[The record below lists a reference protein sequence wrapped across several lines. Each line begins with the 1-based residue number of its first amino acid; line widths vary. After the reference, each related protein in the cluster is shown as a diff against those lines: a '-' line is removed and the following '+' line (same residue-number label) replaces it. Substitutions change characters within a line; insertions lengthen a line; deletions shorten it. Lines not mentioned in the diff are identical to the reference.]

1 MAILDNLMEQISQC
15 FSNLA
20 SMSFLEL
27 VNPGKSAGVERSF
40 SCLKQVKSYTCN
52 TMGQDRLSNLALLAI
67 ERKLLQ
73 EPLLIGTDDSDD
85 VLEKRRISS
94 DLRFALKTYSPVI
107 YKSASPCT
115 SSMLK
120 SIVLGSN
127 HMNHVI
133 CQLSDECGEPAE
145 TFWKKATMI
154 LEEMADNLHL
164 SAIRFLAFILS
175 KVFKRVFRRI
185 KVNREGIERLKK
197 ALSDNP
203 VVLLPNHRSYMDF
216 LILSFVFY
224 TYDLNIPVI
233 AAGGLLNI
241 VTDAFLKKEV
251 ADVTL
256 VPISITYER
265 LVDETLHAHELLGFP
280 KIKESMWS
288 LFKARKILG
297 QDFGTSSIH
306 LGEPVSLKALVQGD
320 VNLSQYNLDHRHIP
334 HRPSQE
340 IKAFLHHTGC
350 RMIHLQEENM
360 VISPFVLVATILM
373 QNLSGIELQH
383 LIQQTLRLR
392 YYVLSCGACI
402 DWPDHMSPEAV
413 VVSSISLHR
422 NIVKIDNGKTILVQE
437 QQVDSSTDKRLI
449 QYAVTVLTCSMYRNQ
464 ILHILDF
471 EEACHHLSEWDAVQI
486 SKQNIELTETG
497 PLVIFFILSIFQPF
511 LEGYQVVCRYLIEE
525 AGDNVEEKQYFSE
538 VHNYAVSLL
547 SSGRLVASL
556 ITEFLEFFN
565 LDFTLAVFRPE
576 INMLNGLESR
586 EVVARELGISETD
599 GTKAPLLLEVLKRGQ
614 RKDKDSSFAQELSP
628 KQMTEARRIFEK
640 YDKDKNGKINKE
652 ELRTL
657 FTDLFPHFHKRAD
670 SVRHLGNLTSLSDA
684 SCFNL
689 DNGTLTGV
697 LPVNKFSKRDEDY
710 DDEDFHSHRSEKS
723 KSEAEGSILEEI
735 EEDIFPDGGDFIG
748 SDKFDDITV
757 DCSISQL
764 SEAADYMEEVA

>member
-1 MAILDNLMEQISQC
+1 VLHM
-15 FSNLA
+15 FS
-20 SMSFLEL
+20 
-27 VNPGKSAGVERSF
+27 
-40 SCLKQVKSYTCN
+40 
-52 TMGQDRLSNLALLAI
+52 
-67 ERKLLQ
+67 
-73 EPLLIGTDDSDD
+73 EPLLIGRDDSDD

-133 CQLSDECGEPAE
+133 CQLSDEWGEPAE
-145 TFWKKATMI
+145 TFRKKATMI

-164 SAIRFLAFILS
+164 SAIRLLAFILS

-185 KVNREGIERLKK
+185 RVNTEGIERLKK

-233 AAGGLLNI
+233 AARGLLEIKILSTILRRSGAFYIRREIGTNKLYWAVLSEYVKTMLRMGYAPIEFYVEGARSRSFKSLLPKLGLLNI

-265 LVDETLHAHELLGFP
+265 PVDETLHAHDLLGLP
-280 KIKESMWS
+280 KIKESMWA

-360 VISPFVLVATILM
+360 VISPFVLV
-373 QNLSGIELQH
+373 
-383 LIQQTLRLR
+383 QTLRLR
-392 YYVLSCGACI
+392 YYVLSCGVCI

-422 NIVKIDNGKTILVQE
+422 NIVKIDNGKTMLVQE
-437 QQVDSSTDKRLI
+437 QQADSSTDKHLM

-464 ILHILDF
+464 ILHIFVRPALAAMALSFTNKTQKEEIFICYSFLQDLFSSEFVFLPGNAKQDF
-471 EEACHHLSEWDAVQI
+471 EEACHRLSEWGAVQI

-511 LEGYQVVCRYLIEE
+511 LEGYQVCYRIVDFFL
-525 AGDNVEEKQYFSE
+525 YFSK
-538 VHNYAVSLL
+538 STIC
-547 SSGRLVASL
+547 G
-556 ITEFLEFFN
+556 
-565 LDFTLAVFRPE
+565 PE
-576 INMLNGLESR
+576 QINMT
-586 EVVARELGISETD
+586 ET
-599 GTKAPLLLEVLKRGQ
+599 L
-614 RKDKDSSFAQELSP
+614 
-628 KQMTEARRIFEK
+628 
-640 YDKDKNGKINKE
+640 
-652 ELRTL
+652 
-657 FTDLFPHFHKRAD
+657 
-670 SVRHLGNLTSLSDA
+670 
-684 SCFNL
+684 
-689 DNGTLTGV
+689 
-697 LPVNKFSKRDEDY
+697 
-710 DDEDFHSHRSEKS
+710 
-723 KSEAEGSILEEI
+723 
-735 EEDIFPDGGDFIG
+735 IFPYFQ
-748 SDKFDDITV
+748 
-757 DCSISQL
+757 IS
-764 SEAADYMEEVA
+764 

>member
-1 MAILDNLMEQISQC
+1 MLS
-15 FSNLA
+15 
-20 SMSFLEL
+20 
-27 VNPGKSAGVERSF
+27 GV
-40 SCLKQVKSYTCN
+40 LY
-52 TMGQDRLSNLALLAI
+52 I
-67 ERKLLQ
+67 LQ
-73 EPLLIGTDDSDD
+73 EPLLIGRDDSDD

-133 CQLSDECGEPAE
+133 CQVQDSIVEGSE
-145 TFWKKATMI
+145 TFRKKATMI

-164 SAIRFLAFILS
+164 SAIRLLAFILS

-185 KVNREGIERLKK
+185 RVNTEGIERLKK

-233 AAGGLLNI
+233 AARGLLEIKILSTILRRSGAFYIRREIGTNKLYWAVLSEYVKTMLRMGYAPIEFYVEGARSRSFKSLLPKLGLLNI

-265 LVDETLHAHELLGFP
+265 PVDETLHAHDLLGLP
-280 KIKESMWS
+280 KIKESMWA

-373 QNLSGIELQH
+373 
-383 LIQQTLRLR
+383 LR
-392 YYVLSCGACI
+392 YYVLSCGVCI
-402 DWPDHMSPEAV
+402 DWPEAV

-422 NIVKIDNGKTILVQE
+422 NIVKIDNGKTMLVQE
-437 QQVDSSTDKRLI
+437 QQADSSTDKHLM

-464 ILHILDF
+464 ILHIFVRPALAAMALSFTNKTQKEIFICYSFLQDLFSSEFVFLPGNAKQDF
-471 EEACHHLSEWDAVQI
+471 EEACHRLSEWGAVQI

-511 LEGYQVVCRYLIEE
+511 LEGYQVCSILKHCTRILRNYTFQSIRLI
-525 AGDNVEEKQYFSE
+525 FR
-538 VHNYAVSLL
+538 L
-547 SSGRLVASL
+547 SSNFVSNAHGRVALVAQRSAVL
-556 ITEFLEFFN
+556 LLKTRHLCLEFH
-565 LDFTLAVFRPE
+565 
-576 INMLNGLESR
+576 I
-586 EVVARELGISETD
+586 
-599 GTKAPLLLEVLKRGQ
+599 
-614 RKDKDSSFAQELSP
+614 
-628 KQMTEARRIFEK
+628 
-640 YDKDKNGKINKE
+640 
-652 ELRTL
+652 
-657 FTDLFPHFHKRAD
+657 
-670 SVRHLGNLTSLSDA
+670 
-684 SCFNL
+684 
-689 DNGTLTGV
+689 
-697 LPVNKFSKRDEDY
+697 
-710 DDEDFHSHRSEKS
+710 
-723 KSEAEGSILEEI
+723 
-735 EEDIFPDGGDFIG
+735 
-748 SDKFDDITV
+748 
-757 DCSISQL
+757 
-764 SEAADYMEEVA
+764 

>member
-1 MAILDNLMEQISQC
+1 MISE
-15 FSNLA
+15 S
-20 SMSFLEL
+20 S
-27 VNPGKSAGVERSF
+27 P
-40 SCLKQVKSYTCN
+40 
-52 TMGQDRLSNLALLAI
+52 
-67 ERKLLQ
+67 LLQ
-73 EPLLIGTDDSDD
+73 EPLLIGRDDSDD

-133 CQLSDECGEPAE
+133 CQLSDEWGEPAE
-145 TFWKKATMI
+145 TFRKKATMI

-164 SAIRFLAFILS
+164 SAIRLLAFILS

-185 KVNREGIERLKK
+185 RVNTEGIERLKK

-233 AAGGLLNI
+233 AARGLLEIKILSTILRRSGAFYIRREIGTNKLYWAVLSEYVKTMLRMGYAPIEFYVEGARSRSFKSLLPKLGLLNI

-265 LVDETLHAHELLGFP
+265 PVDETLHAHDLLGLP
-280 KIKESMWS
+280 KIKESMWA

-373 QNLSGIELQH
+373 QNLSGIELQY

-392 YYVLSCGACI
+392 YYVLSCGVCI

-422 NIVKIDNGKTILVQE
+422 NIVKIDNGKTMLVQE
-437 QQVDSSTDKRLI
+437 QQADSSTDKHLM

-464 ILHILDF
+464 ILHIFVRPALAAMALSFTNKTQKEEIFICYSFLQDLFSSEFVFLPGNAKQDF
-471 EEACHHLSEWDAVQI
+471 EEACHRLSEWGAVQI

-525 AGDNVEEKQYFSE
+525 AGDNVDEKQYFSE

-547 SSGRLVASL
+547 SSGRLQSYDL
-556 ITEFLEFFN
+556 L
-565 LDFTLAVFRPE
+565 
-576 INMLNGLESR
+576 SR
-586 EVVARELGISETD
+586 ELHKNVLAALLHLNALRKIMID
-599 GTKAPLLLEVLKRGQ
+599 NQKAFQIHKAMIMDIEKKLDNYVYIL
-614 RKDKDSSFAQELSP
+614 RKDK
-628 KQMTEARRIFEK
+628 KIF
-640 YDKDKNGKINKE
+640 
-652 ELRTL
+652 
-657 FTDLFPHFHKRAD
+657 
-670 SVRHLGNLTSLSDA
+670 
-684 SCFNL
+684 
-689 DNGTLTGV
+689 
-697 LPVNKFSKRDEDY
+697 
-710 DDEDFHSHRSEKS
+710 
-723 KSEAEGSILEEI
+723 
-735 EEDIFPDGGDFIG
+735 
-748 SDKFDDITV
+748 
-757 DCSISQL
+757 
-764 SEAADYMEEVA
+764 

>member
-1 MAILDNLMEQISQC
+1 MRRLYIELLHVQHAIST
-15 FSNLA
+15 
-20 SMSFLEL
+20 
-27 VNPGKSAGVERSF
+27 K
-40 SCLKQVKSYTCN
+40 
-52 TMGQDRLSNLALLAI
+52 
-67 ERKLLQ
+67 
-73 EPLLIGTDDSDD
+73 EPLLIGRDDSDD

-133 CQLSDECGEPAE
+133 CQLSDEWGEPAE
-145 TFWKKATMI
+145 TFRKKATMI

-164 SAIRFLAFILS
+164 SAIRLLAFILS

-185 KVNREGIERLKK
+185 RVNTEGIERLKK

-233 AAGGLLNI
+233 AARGLLEIKILSTILRRSGAFYIRREIGTNKLYWAVLSEYVKTMLRMGYAPIEFYVEGARSRSFKSLLPKLGLLNI

-265 LVDETLHAHELLGFP
+265 PVDETLHAHDLLGLP
-280 KIKESMWS
+280 KIKESMWA

-373 QNLSGIELQH
+373 QK
-383 LIQQTLRLR
+383 LI
-392 YYVLSCGACI
+392 C
-402 DWPDHMSPEAV
+402 
-413 VVSSISLHR
+413 SISLHR
-422 NIVKIDNGKTILVQE
+422 NIVKIDNGKTMLVQE
-437 QQVDSSTDKRLI
+437 QQADSSTDKHLM

-464 ILHILDF
+464 ILHIFVRPALAAMALSFTNKTQKEEIFICYSFLQDLFSSEFVFLPGNAKQDF
-471 EEACHHLSEWDAVQI
+471 EEACHRLSEWGAVQI

-511 LEGYQVVCRYLIEE
+511 LEGYQLYSNCTFYTSTCFFVQVVW
-525 AGDNVEEKQYFSE
+525 FS
-538 VHNYAVSLL
+538 
-547 SSGRLVASL
+547 SL
-556 ITEFLEFFN
+556 ISNDMHVKLVGHSK
-565 LDFTLAVFRPE
+565 LA
-576 INMLNGLESR
+576 L
-586 EVVARELGISETD
+586 
-599 GTKAPLLLEVLKRGQ
+599 
-614 RKDKDSSFAQELSP
+614 
-628 KQMTEARRIFEK
+628 
-640 YDKDKNGKINKE
+640 
-652 ELRTL
+652 
-657 FTDLFPHFHKRAD
+657 
-670 SVRHLGNLTSLSDA
+670 
-684 SCFNL
+684 
-689 DNGTLTGV
+689 
-697 LPVNKFSKRDEDY
+697 
-710 DDEDFHSHRSEKS
+710 
-723 KSEAEGSILEEI
+723 
-735 EEDIFPDGGDFIG
+735 
-748 SDKFDDITV
+748 
-757 DCSISQL
+757 
-764 SEAADYMEEVA
+764 

>member
-1 MAILDNLMEQISQC
+1 
-15 FSNLA
+15 
-20 SMSFLEL
+20 
-27 VNPGKSAGVERSF
+27 
-40 SCLKQVKSYTCN
+40 
-52 TMGQDRLSNLALLAI
+52 MG
-67 ERKLLQ
+67 LQ
-73 EPLLIGTDDSDD
+73 EPLLIGRDDSDD

-133 CQLSDECGEPAE
+133 CQLSDEWGEPAE
-145 TFWKKATMI
+145 TFRKKATMI

-164 SAIRFLAFILS
+164 SAIRLLAFILS

-185 KVNREGIERLKK
+185 RVNTEGIERLKK

-233 AAGGLLNI
+233 AARGLLEIKILSTILRRSGAFYIRREIGTNKLYWAVLSEYVKTMLRMGYAPIEFYVEGARSRSFKSLLPKLGLLNI

-265 LVDETLHAHELLGFP
+265 PVDETLHAHDLLGLP
-280 KIKESMWS
+280 KIKESMWA

-320 VNLSQYNLDHRHIP
+320 VNLSQYNLDHRYCNL
-334 HRPSQE
+334 PSQE

-373 QNLSGIELQH
+373 QK
-383 LIQQTLRLR
+383 LI
-392 YYVLSCGACI
+392 C
-402 DWPDHMSPEAV
+402 
-413 VVSSISLHR
+413 SISLHR
-422 NIVKIDNGKTILVQE
+422 NIVKIDNGKTMLVQE
-437 QQVDSSTDKRLI
+437 QQADSSTDKHLM

-464 ILHILDF
+464 ILHIFVRPALAAMALSFTNKTQKEEIFICYSFLQDLFSSEFVFLPGNAKQDF
-471 EEACHHLSEWDAVQI
+471 EEACHRLSEWGAVQI

-511 LEGYQVVCRYLIEE
+511 LEGYQVCCTIYICFLLMFWLILYLII
-525 AGDNVEEKQYFSE
+525 VWLLIKEKE
-538 VHNYAVSLL
+538 TIKGPE
-547 SSGRLVASL
+547 SSRL
-556 ITEFLEFFN
+556 
-565 LDFTLAVFRPE
+565 
-576 INMLNGLESR
+576 
-586 EVVARELGISETD
+586 IS
-599 GTKAPLLLEVLKRGQ
+599 
-614 RKDKDSSFAQELSP
+614 S
-628 KQMTEARRIFEK
+628 
-640 YDKDKNGKINKE
+640 KN
-652 ELRTL
+652 RTL
-657 FTDLFPHFHKRAD
+657 IKRR
-670 SVRHLGNLTSLSDA
+670 V
-684 SCFNL
+684 
-689 DNGTLTGV
+689 
-697 LPVNKFSKRDEDY
+697 K
-710 DDEDFHSHRSEKS
+710 
-723 KSEAEGSILEEI
+723 
-735 EEDIFPDGGDFIG
+735 
-748 SDKFDDITV
+748 
-757 DCSISQL
+757 
-764 SEAADYMEEVA
+764 